1 MSRSVRIEGLDEL
14 IRAFE
19 EFPVKSRP
27 AFRAVVAK
35 GALNIKL
42 AWRRRWLPEI
52 GKAPINLP
60 HVVRGIGYD
69 VDQTSHSVTAEIGV
83 HRLNPQAAL
92 AHFPEFG
99 SVKNP
104 PMPGGLP
111 SLVEEDPRFV
121 DAVADAAVDYF
132 QKGPR

>member
-1 MSRSVRIEGLDEL
+1 VSRSVRIVGLDEL
-14 IRAFE
+14 IRDLE

-27 AFRAVVAK
+27 AFKRVVAK

-42 AWRRRWLPEI
+42 AWRRRWSPEI
-52 GKAPINLP
+52 GRPPQNLP

-69 VDQTSHSVTAEIGV
+69 TDENSHSFSAQIGV
-83 HRLNPQAAL
+83 AASNPQAAL

-99 SVKNP
+99 SVNNA
-104 PMPGGLP
+104 PMPGGQP
-111 SLVEEDPRFV
+111 SLDEEDPRFV

-132 QKGPR
+132 DGGAR